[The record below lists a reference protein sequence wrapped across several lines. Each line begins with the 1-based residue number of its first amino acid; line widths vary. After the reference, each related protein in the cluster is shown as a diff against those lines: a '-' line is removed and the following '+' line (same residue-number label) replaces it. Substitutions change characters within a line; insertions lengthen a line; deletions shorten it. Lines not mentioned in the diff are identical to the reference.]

1 MFKKILLKYIFVI
14 FLSINLHAHADKIRD
29 LVTIQGNRDN
39 QLIGYGLIAG
49 LNGTG
54 DDTNHI
60 PYTVHTLKNMLSQL
74 GIGFSAEK
82 NIQLKNIAAVMV
94 TAKYPNFINVG
105 QKIDVVVSS
114 IGNAKSLKGGI
125 LLMTPL
131 RSTNNKIYA
140 IAQGNVTVDEQYYS
154 KDVFKNTTESQYNTG
169 RILNGAIIE
178 RKTHTNFGKNNVIM
192 LQLNDEDFTIVQ
204 KICDVINTK
213 YPNSAIA
220 LNSKTIQLYTPEDS
234 SIQVKMLSTI
244 QNIDVDVPIQDAK
257 VIINTKTGDIVM
269 NSEVKINTCAIA
281 HGNISIIIN
290 ELKNK
295 QHYFYNSILKNNL
308 NHLKEI
314 NKNNFNNNYYNSDE
328 IQYINKAMHL
338 NNIVRSLNF
347 LGIKPVELVS
357 MLQAMH
363 NVGCLRAKLEII

>member
-94 TAKYPNFINVG
+94 TAKYPNFINIG

-204 KICDVINTK
+204 KICDVINIK

-295 QHYFYNSILKNNL
+295 QHYFYNSILKNSL
-308 NHLKEI
+308 NHLKET

-328 IQYINKAMHL
+328 VQYINKAMHL